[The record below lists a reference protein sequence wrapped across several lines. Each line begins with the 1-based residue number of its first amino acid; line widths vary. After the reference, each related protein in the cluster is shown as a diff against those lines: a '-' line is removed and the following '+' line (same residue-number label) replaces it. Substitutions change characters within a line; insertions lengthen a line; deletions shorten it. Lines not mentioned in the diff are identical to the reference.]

1 MPKDYEAICSDHFQE
16 SDFEV
21 KASGRRYVRKDAVP
35 SKQGYP
41 GGLKS
46 LHDHNYAE
54 TIETEEIQYPPE
66 IMMLLI
72 FALLLFFAFLL
83 TVPRPPPIPNEEK
96 HDTGKI

>member
-1 MPKDYEAICSDHFQE
+1 M
-16 SDFEV
+16 
-21 KASGRRYVRKDAVP
+21 RKDAVP

-54 TIETEEIQYPPE
+54 RIETEEIQYPPE
-66 IMMLLI
+66 IIMLLV
-72 FALLLFFAFLL
+72 FSLLLFFDFLL
-83 TVPRPPPIPNEEK
+83 TVPRPSPIPNEEK